1 MAKQGKGINPDLE
14 AAISQLLKSVMS
26 DPMASLTDKAKVLD
40 RALKLEMV
48 KLKLQNDEWGA
59 AFNSGEDDDDD
70 EQCYTMIAFLLSRGD
85 KYGRITNGKIGTERY
100 HGKVVDDIIVDRSIR
115 NSDVFSNG
123 TRLNQTRNS
132 DSICSLCLRPS
143 QKQGA

>member
-59 AFNSGEDDDDD
+59 AFNSGDDDDED

-85 KYGRITNGKIGTERY
+85 KYGRATNGKIGTEHCYKQATDGSFVGRDFRY
-100 HGKVVDDIIVDRSIR
+100 S
-115 NSDVFSNG
+115 NVFSDES
-123 TRLNQTRNS
+123 RFNQTRNS
-132 DSICSLCLRPS
+132 NSICSLCLCPS